1 MLESLYYTNTAFK
14 ITFALY
20 LISLLTYLFGLWNKK
35 AIINKVAYRLFLL
48 AFLSGTILIIGRWIE
63 AGRPPFKT
71 FYESLVFATWTISLV
86 SMTAESKFKVRL
98 FGLLSSLSIVII
110 FIYALMKRD
119 AEIIALPPALQTWIF
134 IPHVITYFLA
144 YGALF
149 VAGLSAILFLIL
161 PKGISSHHY
170 LGTTQHID
178 FSDFTYQITKA
189 GFLFLTAGL
198 LLGAWWGQ
206 VAWSNYWGWDP
217 KENWAFITW
226 LIFAAYLHFRN
237 LSDWSKK
244 RLAWVVIIGVSAI
257 IFTYL
262 GMDYLPTAE
271 DSLHIYSGN

>member
-1 MLESLYYTNTAFK
+1 MLESLYYTNALFK

-20 LISLLTYLFGLWNKK
+20 LISSLTYLLGLANKK
-35 AIINKVAYRLFLL
+35 SWINQAAFRLFLL
-48 AFLSGTILIIGRWIE
+48 AFISGSILIIDRWID

-86 SMTAESKFKVRL
+86 SIIAENKFKVRL
-98 FGLLSSLSIVII
+98 FGLLSALSIVGI
-110 FIYALMKRD
+110 FIYALTKRD

-149 VAGLSAILFLIL
+149 VAGLSAVLYLLL

-170 LGTTQHID
+170 LGVEDHIN
-178 FSDFTYQITKA
+178 FSHFTYQITKS

-237 LSDWSKK
+237 LSDWSDK
-244 RLAWVVIIGVSAI
+244 RLAWVVIIGVTAI

-271 DSLHIYSGN
+271 DSLHIYSAN